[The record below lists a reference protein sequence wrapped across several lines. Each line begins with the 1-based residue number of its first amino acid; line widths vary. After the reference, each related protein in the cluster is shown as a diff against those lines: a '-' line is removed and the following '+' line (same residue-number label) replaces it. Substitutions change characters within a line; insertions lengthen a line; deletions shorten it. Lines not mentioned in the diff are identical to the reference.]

1 MGDAEPG
8 HLDERILEALHR
20 LSGEIAFNGLR
31 RVLGAHPESLSRA
44 LRRLEREGL
53 VARVG
58 GAYRA
63 IGPPES
69 ETPVDGSE
77 RLRSVAEV
85 ELPAHVSAEALTAR
99 LAARWFG
106 SLRWVGYVDRPEE
119 RLLAWAPRSGGGV
132 VLLSARAGR
141 LRVLVP
147 SGRGRPDPGEA
158 EDAAYE
164 LLFHAAEALRVPG
177 TRGISGGLTLEAQAV
192 RGPFGAPEDN

>member
-1 MGDAEPG
+1 MTDSGPG

-63 IGPPES
+63 IGPAEAEAS
-69 ETPVDGSE
+69 VDGSE

-85 ELPAHVSAEALTAR
+85 ELPAHVSAESLTAR

-106 SLRWVGYVDRPEE
+106 SLRWVGFVDRPDE

-147 SGRGRPDPGEA
+147 NGLGRPDPGEA

-177 TRGISGGLTLEAQAV
+177 TRGITGALTFQAPAPGDSPA
-192 RGPFGAPEDN
+192 GPENN